1 MGVPRRFVAVLT
13 RNLLAELVAPTYAA
27 EKQVE
32 LNDAAEAL
40 IEGLRAPRV
49 IEPLQRGTWAALVEA
64 KPKLDDDAILEL
76 VERRL
81 AKSRRFKAMTPK
93 RTERPGLAAVILSID
108 EAAGLATQASAAI
121 LEAPE
126 GQRFLTAGYLDLGRH
141 RAAELLR

>member
-13 RNLLAELVAPTYAA
+13 RNLLAELVAPTYAS

-49 IEPLQRGTWAALVEA
+49 IEPLQRATWAALVEA
-64 KPKLDDDAILEL
+64 KPKLDDDGILDL
-76 VERRL
+76 VERHL
-81 AKSRRFKAMTPK
+81 AKSRRYKPMAPK
-93 RTERPGLAAVILSID
+93 RAERPGLAAVILSVD

-126 GQRFLTAGYLDLGRH
+126 GQRFLTDGSMALGRH
-141 RAAELLR
+141 LAAELLR

>member
-13 RNLLAELVAPTYAA
+13 RNLLAELVAPTYAS

-49 IEPLQRGTWAALVEA
+49 IEPLQRATWAAL
-64 KPKLDDDAILEL
+64 DDDGILDL
-76 VERRL
+76 VERHL
-81 AKSRRFKAMTPK
+81 AKSRRYKPMAPK
-93 RTERPGLAAVILSID
+93 RAERPGLAAVILSVD

-126 GQRFLTAGYLDLGRH
+126 GQRFLTDGYMALGRH
-141 RAAELLR
+141 LAAELLR